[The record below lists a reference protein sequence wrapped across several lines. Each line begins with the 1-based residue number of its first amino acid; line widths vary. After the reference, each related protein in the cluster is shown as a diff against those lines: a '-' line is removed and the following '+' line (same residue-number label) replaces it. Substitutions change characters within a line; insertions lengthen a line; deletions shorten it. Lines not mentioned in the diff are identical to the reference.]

1 MLQSIVDM
9 RKKVKIKDIIPNK
22 ENPRFISDNK
32 FEKLVQSIKDFPE
45 MLEKRPLVVDEDMV
59 VLGGNMRLKAL
70 QKAGLKEITI
80 DIAEGWT
87 EEQKK
92 QFIIKDNVGFGQWD
106 WDVLANTYDLE
117 ELNSWGLDL
126 EDFPEMLE
134 KRPLVVDED
143 MVVLG
148 GNMRLKALQKAGLK
162 EITIDIAEGWTE
174 EQKKEFIIK
183 DNVGFGEWDW
193 DTVITSLSFLV
204 VNK

>member
-1 MLQSIVDM
+1 M

-92 QFIIKDNVGFGQWD
+92 QFIIKDNVG
-106 WDVLANTYDLE
+106 
-117 ELNSWGLDL
+117 
-126 EDFPEMLE
+126 
-134 KRPLVVDED
+134 
-143 MVVLG
+143 LG
-148 GNMRLKALQKAGLK
+148 
-162 EITIDIAEGWTE
+162 
-174 EQKKEFIIK
+174 
-183 DNVGFGEWDW
+183 
-193 DTVITSLSFLV
+193 S
-204 VNK
+204 

>member
-1 MLQSIVDM
+1 M
-9 RKKVKIKDIIPNK
+9 RKKVKIKEIIPNK

-45 MLEKRPLVVDEDMV
+45 MLEKRPLVVDENMV

-126 EDFPEMLE
+126 EGFDYNESDF
-134 KRPLVVDED
+134 DED
-143 MVVLG
+143 FSL
-148 GNMRLKALQKAGLK
+148 NIKDKENIQKANFTLSDEQINFIK
-162 EITIDIAEGWTE
+162 E
-174 EQKKEFIIK
+174 KIK
-183 DNVGFGEWDW
+183 DIKKSEEFKYVETFGNINDNGNALYLIVQQW
-193 DTVITSLSFLV
+193 VQL
-204 VNK
+204 KK

>member
-1 MLQSIVDM
+1 M
-9 RKKVKIKDIIPNK
+9 RKKVNIKEIIPNK

-126 EDFPEMLE
+126 EGFDYNESDF
-134 KRPLVVDED
+134 DED
-143 MVVLG
+143 FSL
-148 GNMRLKALQKAGLK
+148 NIKDKENIQKANFTLSDEQINFIK
-162 EITIDIAEGWTE
+162 E
-174 EQKKEFIIK
+174 KIK
-183 DNVGFGEWDW
+183 DIKKSEEFKYVETFGNINDNGNALYLIVQQW
-193 DTVITSLSFLV
+193 VQL
-204 VNK
+204 KK